1 MIDDA
6 LLDATDRMEKALE
19 ALRRDL
25 ATVRTGRASPA
36 LVEHLKVDYYGA
48 ATPLN
53 QLATISTP
61 DARLITIQPW
71 DRGSIGAIEKAILKS
86 DIGLNPSN
94 DGALIRLAIPQLTE
108 ERRRDIAKQVRKR
121 AEDARI
127 AVRNIRR
134 DCHENIRRLEHDHE
148 ISQDDLHRAETELQK
163 LTDDHIKEIDKVG
176 HEKEEEVLAV

>member
-25 ATVRTGRASPA
+25 ATVRTGRASPG
-36 LVEHLKVDYYGA
+36 LVEHLKVDYYGTP
-48 ATPLN
+48 TPLN

-121 AEDARI
+121 AEDGRI

-134 DCHENIRRLEHDHE
+134 DAHEAIRRLEHDHE

>member
-108 ERRRDIAKQVRKR
+108 ERRREIAKQVRKR

-148 ISQDDLHRAETELQK
+148 ISQDNLHRAETELQK

>member
-6 LLDATDRMEKALE
+6 LLDATDRMEKALD

-25 ATVRTGRASPA
+25 ATMRTGRASPA
-36 LVEHLKVDYYGA
+36 LVEHLKVDYYGSP
-48 ATPLN
+48 TPLN

-61 DARLITIQPW
+61 EARLIVIQPW
-71 DRGSIGAIEKAILKS
+71 DRGSIGAVEKAILKS

-94 DGALIRLAIPQLTE
+94 DGAVIRLAVPQLTE
-108 ERRRDIAKQVRKR
+108 ERRREIAKQVRKR
-121 AEDARI
+121 VEDARV

-134 DCHENIRRLEHDHE
+134 DCHEQIRRLEHEHE
-148 ISQDDLHRAETELQK
+148 ISQDDLHRAEVELQK
-163 LTDDHIKEIDKVG
+163 LTDDHVKEIDKVG

>member
-71 DRGSIGAIEKAILKS
+71 DRGSISAIEKAILKS

-94 DGALIRLAIPQLTE
+94 DGTLIRLAIPQLTE
-108 ERRRDIAKQVRKR
+108 ERRREIAKQVRKR
-121 AEDARI
+121 AEEARV

-134 DCHENIRRLEHDHE
+134 DAHENIRHLEHEHE

-163 LTDDHIKEIDKVG
+163 LTDEHIKEVDKAG

>member
-25 ATVRTGRASPA
+25 ATVRTGRASPG

-108 ERRRDIAKQVRKR
+108 ERRREIAKQVRKR
-121 AEDARI
+121 AEDGRI

-134 DCHENIRRLEHDHE
+134 DCHEAIRRLEHDHE

>member
-25 ATVRTGRASPA
+25 ATVRTGRASPG

-108 ERRRDIAKQVRKR
+108 ERRREIAKQVRKR

>member
-6 LLDATDRMEKALE
+6 LLDATDRMEKTLDT
-19 ALRRDL
+19 LQRDL

-36 LVEHLKVDYYGA
+36 LVEHLKIDYYGTP
-48 ATPLN
+48 TPLV

-61 DARLITIQPW
+61 EARLIVIQPW
-71 DRGSIGAIEKAILKS
+71 DRGSIGAVEKAILKS
-86 DIGLNPSN
+86 DLGLNPAS
-94 DGALIRLAIPQLTE
+94 DGTVIRLAIPQLTE

-121 AEDARI
+121 TEDARV

-134 DCHENIRRLEHDHE
+134 DCHDQMRHLEHDHQ
-148 ISQDDLHRAETELQK
+148 ISKDDLHRSENELQK
-163 LTDDHIKEIDKVG
+163 LTDDHVKEIDKIG

>member
-108 ERRRDIAKQVRKR
+108 ERRREIAKQVRKR

-148 ISQDDLHRAETELQK
+148 ISQDNLHRAETELQK
-163 LTDDHIKEIDKVG
+163 LTDDQIKEIDKVG